1 MELVSLAIDKKK
13 LEEKQAE
20 RDAPCEPEIPKYP
33 WGTSINLDGDTIAA
47 LGLKEMPQTG
57 TVFKITGVVK
67 VTGTSDR
74 EYETGKGVE
83 KRQTLD
89 LQITD
94 MGLEGAKK
102 QTFKEA
108 ASTLYSKGK

>member
-1 MELVSLAIDKKK
+1 MELVSLAIDPKKI
-13 LEEKQAE
+13 EERKEAME
-20 RDAPCEPEIPKYP
+20 APCEVEVPKYP
-33 WGTSINLDGDTIAA
+33 WGTTINLDGDTITA
-47 LGLKEMPQTG
+47 LGLKEMPATG
-57 TVFKITGVVK
+57 TVFKITGIVK

-94 MGLEGAKK
+94 MGLEGQKK

-108 ASTLYSKGK
+108 AGTLYGKK